1 LEPSRLTRYVLDV
14 AIKFPQLLQCLQG
27 KRRGREFNV
36 CKNDTCDSTRLVIKN
51 VLDVLSIT
59 APEKM

>member
-1 LEPSRLTRYVLDV
+1 MYARMILV
-14 AIKFPQLLQCLQG
+14 
-27 KRRGREFNV
+27 
-36 CKNDTCDSTRLVIKN
+36 DSTRLVIKN